1 MRLSLAC
8 CNALWLIDADFS
20 RMSFCCCRK
29 LLILDGLNI
38 WKISMNGTKP
48 QSMAI
53 DGLSS
58 NLALD
63 YVNKYLYYLS
73 LSSHRI
79 YRIDYEIFT
88 APPQSI
94 LWLTKDTVSNF
105 L

>member
-1 MRLSLAC
+1 
-8 CNALWLIDADFS
+8 
-20 RMSFCCCRK
+20 
-29 LLILDGLNI
+29 
-38 WKISMNGTKP
+38 MNGTKP

-105 L
+105 FIGANRFLPHFNKGVIMTFS

>member
-1 MRLSLAC
+1 
-8 CNALWLIDADFS
+8 
-20 RMSFCCCRK
+20 
-29 LLILDGLNI
+29 
-38 WKISMNGTKP
+38 MNGTKP

-105 L
+105 FIGSNKFLPHFNKGVIMTFSWL